1 MPTHFSKLEGSQQ
14 RERMRRRR
22 MRVASATGPSSFH
35 FDESVGSNTTLC
47 EVSDFRYPSSSQ
59 RSRVGNI
66 PQVIN
71 VQNSKRL
78 PKPRNRPPQHDAYC
92 QTRVSVISSFPSRD
106 GHSNRHSRRIEREQ
120 RDEGKLP
127 LYPARREHATG
138 SRDVMRRLPEN
149 TNKNTSD
156 QQRFVYDLTSISD
169 PSEPSTLTNSSSVWG
184 PRAVHNLVNSHG
196 VFGSNSVSKKHQK
209 ELSSARRRRPKN
221 ALDSVRYMEQS
232 ITESYGYPY
241 STDVYASSRRKNVDD
256 ISYDSQNELSLIGVR
271 FADTNSESNHPLK
284 RVSSFHG
291 SNGSGN
297 GRTDNF
303 RQQQKNASRKW
314 LCDVCREAR
323 FETYVEAYRHEAEC
337 RKNKMNTSGWNNTS
351 NTREAQGFQHDH
363 GIVEANEK
371 ISTRRHR
378 GNYDYFS
385 SNYKE
390 HVGSHLQEMSLS
402 SSTES
407 PPSNHCRI
415 DTTPIS
421 RGMGVVSG
429 NNVSMVSREDT
440 RWLCSVCEEV
450 SFDNY
455 PDACV
460 HEKICKIRMEAT
472 ADLRA
477 AGIAKPASANAPTLP
492 HSNRPQTRGSVIDL
506 TEMVATV
513 DLWKT
518 EEEKKRENHPIPPSY
533 RKQQTL
539 NHENLQITSV
549 NSPPE
554 NRQDE
559 NSTKSQI
566 RYEDMDIIE
575 RQREGY
581 SQNESSFGGTHPE
594 EVRDDQCHAS
604 NGITEESVDNII
616 LQARKKKDKGE
627 AYDRYVLLASQQEEE
642 EERERYIA
650 LAKQTREEE
659 FLSYRQADNDGERY
673 VCLA

>member
-1 MPTHFSKLEGSQQ
+1 
-14 RERMRRRR
+14 
-22 MRVASATGPSSFH
+22 MRVATATGQPSFH

-47 EVSDFRYPSSSQ
+47 EVNDFRYPSSSH
-59 RSRVGNI
+59 RSRAGNI

-78 PKPRNRPPQHDAYC
+78 PQPRNRPPQHDAYC

-106 GHSNRHSRRIEREQ
+106 GHSSRSSGRIEREQ
-120 RDEGKLP
+120 RDERKLP
-127 LYPARREHATG
+127 LYPSRREHASA
-138 SRDVMRRLPEN
+138 SRNAMRRLPE
-149 TNKNTSD
+149 NKNTSD
-156 QQRFVYDLTSISD
+156 QQRFVYDLTSVSD

-184 PRAVHNLVNSHG
+184 PRAVHTMVNAHG
-196 VFGSNSVSKKHQK
+196 VFGSNSVTKKHQK
-209 ELSSARRRRPKN
+209 ELSSSRRRRPKN

-232 ITESYGYPY
+232 TTESYYYPY
-241 STDVYASSRRKNVDD
+241 STDVYTSSRRKNAVVDD
-256 ISYDSQNELSLIGVR
+256 VSYDSQNEVSLIGVR
-271 FADTNSESNHPLK
+271 FADANSESNHPPK
-284 RVSSFHG
+284 RVSEFYG
-291 SNGSGN
+291 SNGSSN
-297 GRTDNF
+297 GRRDNF
-303 RQQQKNASRKW
+303 HQQQKNASRKW
-314 LCDVCREAR
+314 LCDVCKEAR

-337 RKNKMNTSGWNNTS
+337 RKSKMNMSGWNYTN
-351 NTREAQGFQHDH
+351 NTRETQGFQHEC
-363 GIVEANEK
+363 GVVEANEK
-371 ISTRRHR
+371 ISTRRNR

-385 SNYKE
+385 SNYRE

-415 DTTPIS
+415 VTTPIS
-421 RGMGVVSG
+421 RGMGVVNCNSS
-429 NNVSMVSREDT
+429 SMVSREDT

-472 ADLRA
+472 ADLRV
-477 AGIAKPASANAPTLP
+477 AGKGKPISANGPTLLPSNHP
-492 HSNRPQTRGSVIDL
+492 HTRGGVIDL

-513 DLWKT
+513 DLWKMT
-518 EEEKKRENHPIPPSY
+518 EKQKGENHPT
-533 RKQQTL
+533 QTL
-539 NHENLQITSV
+539 NDGNLQNALV

-559 NSTKSQI
+559 NSTKIQMQ
-566 RYEDMDIIE
+566 YEEMDIIE

-581 SQNESSFGGTHPE
+581 SQDESSFGRTHPE
-594 EVRDDQCHAS
+594 ETRDDQCHAL
-604 NGITEESVDNII
+604 NVITEESADNVIF
-616 LQARKKKDKGE
+616 QARNGKDKGE

-659 FLSYRQADNDGERY
+659 LLSYRQADNDGERY